1 MKKIIFIIF
10 TFLFCTSTALATNHI
25 YDIDMEIYVDK
36 NGTASI
42 TENWIVDGSDGT
54 ECYKVYNNLGASK
67 ITNFT
72 VSMDGNP
79 LTYKKWDVDESLSEK
94 KGYYGI
100 NYTSNGLELCFG
112 KYDYNR
118 HEFTLNYKISIL
130 F

>member
-54 ECYKVYNNLGASK
+54 EWYKVYNNLGASK
-67 ITNFT
+67 ITDFT
-72 VSMDGNP
+72 VSIDGNP

-94 KGYYGI
+94 KG
-100 NYTSNGLELCFG
+100 
-112 KYDYNR
+112 
-118 HEFTLNYKISIL
+118 
-130 F
+130 